1 MTSKHRTCTLFV
13 SAHPGGKTVLP
24 YNSVTYSGS
33 NANSMTQITSFETNS
48 GNADDLAKSDPGDCF
63 RMTSS
68 DDSSD
73 ISTLEFEL
81 EVEFYVTHVQIYT
94 PPDETC

>member
-33 NANSMTQITSFETNS
+33 NANSMTPITSFETNS
-48 GNADDLAKSDPGDCF
+48 GKIEDLAKSGDCF

-81 EVEFYVTHVQIYT
+81 EGEFYVTHVQIYA